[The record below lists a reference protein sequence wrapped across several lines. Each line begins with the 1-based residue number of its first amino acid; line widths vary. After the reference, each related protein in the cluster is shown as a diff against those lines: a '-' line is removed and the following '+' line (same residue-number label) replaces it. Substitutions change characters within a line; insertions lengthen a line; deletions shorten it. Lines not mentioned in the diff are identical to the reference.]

1 MDVEEV
7 DRETLYEQ
15 VWKEPMTK
23 VAERY
28 GVSSSYLSRVCKNL
42 GVPKP
47 ERGHWAKIA
56 AGKKVH
62 VPKLPAPRP
71 EHDLYWTT
79 SGYPQPE
86 RNTVTPEPYKHSG
99 TRPKNKKLAEIPSIH
114 PLVRNVRELFLKAWD
129 TGNGYLKP
137 RKWNLVDIITSEKSL
152 DRALQIANTIFLEFY
167 RRSWAMKLEAYNF
180 RFSRPTVDD
189 RPNGGPERY
198 SVSHWSPGRPTIL
211 YVGTVAIGLTLIEDS
226 EPTEMARI
234 DGEFL
239 PVSVLSKKQVAS
251 HWTSRVDYPSGRFR
265 LRAYSP
271 YNGTTWQREWPIRE
285 DQDLSKLARKVAV
298 ELTKATSEIAEQY
311 AAASDKARKARQ
323 EREEQLERMR
333 IAEEERLRAEAL
345 AKSTEALESLISE
358 WGKAKAME
366 GFFSQL
372 QEKVETAPEHDKA
385 HLVGRLEEARTLMR
399 APDVLQILKDW
410 QTPEERYE
418 ARKKSKSRF

>member
-7 DRETLYEQ
+7 SRESLYEQ
-15 VWKEPMTK
+15 VWKEPMIK

-28 GVSSSYLSRVCKNL
+28 GVSSSYLSRVCKNM

-47 ERGHWAKIA
+47 ERGYWAKIA
-56 AGKKVH
+56 AGKKVT
-62 VPKLPAPRP
+62 VPKLPAPRADH
-71 EHDLYWTT
+71 ELYWTT

-86 RNTVTPEPYKHSG
+86 RNTVTPEPYKPSQ
-99 TRPKNKKLAEIPSIH
+99 TRSKRKKPAEIPSIH

-129 TGNGYLKP
+129 AGNGYLKP

-152 DRALQIANTIFLEFY
+152 DRALEIANTIFLEFY
-167 RRSWAMKLEAYNF
+167 RRSWTMKLEAYNF

-234 DGEFL
+234 NGEYL

-251 HWTSRVDYPSGRFR
+251 HWITQVDYPSGRFR

-271 YNGTTWQREWPIRE
+271 YNGTTWQREWSIRE
-285 DQDLSKLARKVAV
+285 EQDLSKLARKIAV

-311 AAASDKARKARQ
+311 AAASDKARQ

-372 QEKVETAPEHDKA
+372 QEKVESAPEHDKA
-385 HLVGRLEEARTLMR
+385 HLVGRLEEARTLMK

-410 QTPEERYE
+410 QTPGELYE
-418 ARKKSKSRF
+418 ARQKLKYRF

>member
-1 MDVEEV
+1 
-7 DRETLYEQ
+7 
-15 VWKEPMTK
+15 
-23 VAERY
+23 
-28 GVSSSYLSRVCKNL
+28 
-42 GVPKP
+42 
-47 ERGHWAKIA
+47 
-56 AGKKVH
+56 
-62 VPKLPAPRP
+62 
-71 EHDLYWTT
+71 
-79 SGYPQPE
+79 
-86 RNTVTPEPYKHSG
+86 
-99 TRPKNKKLAEIPSIH
+99 
-114 PLVRNVRELFLKAWD
+114 
-129 TGNGYLKP
+129 
-137 RKWNLVDIITSEKSL
+137 
-152 DRALQIANTIFLEFY
+152 
-167 RRSWAMKLEAYNF
+167 
-180 RFSRPTVDD
+180 
-189 RPNGGPERY
+189 
-198 SVSHWSPGRPTIL
+198 
-211 YVGTVAIGLTLIEDS
+211 VAIGLTLIEDS

-372 QEKVETAPEHDKA
+372 QEKVESAPEHDKA

>member
-1 MDVEEV
+1 M
-7 DRETLYEQ
+7 
-15 VWKEPMTK
+15 
-23 VAERY
+23 
-28 GVSSSYLSRVCKNL
+28 
-42 GVPKP
+42 
-47 ERGHWAKIA
+47 
-56 AGKKVH
+56 
-62 VPKLPAPRP
+62 
-71 EHDLYWTT
+71 
-79 SGYPQPE
+79 
-86 RNTVTPEPYKHSG
+86 
-99 TRPKNKKLAEIPSIH
+99 
-114 PLVRNVRELFLKAWD
+114 KAWD

-152 DRALQIANTIFLEFY
+152 DRALEIANTIFLEFY

-226 EPTEMARI
+226 EPTEMAHI

-372 QEKVETAPEHDKA
+372 QEKVESAPEHDKA

>member
-1 MDVEEV
+1 M
-7 DRETLYEQ
+7 
-15 VWKEPMTK
+15 
-23 VAERY
+23 
-28 GVSSSYLSRVCKNL
+28 
-42 GVPKP
+42 
-47 ERGHWAKIA
+47 
-56 AGKKVH
+56 
-62 VPKLPAPRP
+62 
-71 EHDLYWTT
+71 
-79 SGYPQPE
+79 
-86 RNTVTPEPYKHSG
+86 
-99 TRPKNKKLAEIPSIH
+99 
-114 PLVRNVRELFLKAWD
+114 
-129 TGNGYLKP
+129 
-137 RKWNLVDIITSEKSL
+137 
-152 DRALQIANTIFLEFY
+152 
-167 RRSWAMKLEAYNF
+167 
-180 RFSRPTVDD
+180 
-189 RPNGGPERY
+189 
-198 SVSHWSPGRPTIL
+198 
-211 YVGTVAIGLTLIEDS
+211 
-226 EPTEMARI
+226 
-234 DGEFL
+234 
-239 PVSVLSKKQVAS
+239 
-251 HWTSRVDYPSGRFR
+251 
-265 LRAYSP
+265 RAYSP

-372 QEKVETAPEHDKA
+372 QEKVESAPEHDKA